1 MGDSDRTTSA
11 RIVALHCVAC
21 YPSPVLDETRITYA
35 DEPALTPDGVE
46 TIARCSVCGAPY
58 VPKHSKHTSC
68 SPRCSATAK
77 QRTEAARARVERGYV
92 RNASYR
98 LARRA
103 WRRLGVDPATVAA
116 LDALRGRGAVDGWR
130 ALVGLPPEHRGR
142 TPEEVATAPTTLN
155 APRCPWRA
163 TVGPQPSHLRAA
175 GMELHFSPRLS
186 ARGRDAE
193 ESVRRHLHGMLSLLV
208 ARAHDRNTPAWS
220 LVPMRGEA
228 WGVVLYDPA
237 DVERLRGTSH
247 AVTVGAC
254 RTTLTIGPAVVRLR
268 APATLTPRRYTVIL
282 DAVTPVVQ
290 STMGRTRAV
299 TQPTATTVLGAV
311 SLALQVAGVAP
322 RGRIH
327 VESVAC
333 ETMPERVRLGGHLGA
348 SGCIVGWVGRLTIT
362 CNAPAAWALLVAA
375 QVGYGGKC
383 AYGLGR
389 VRVEVTK

>member
-1 MGDSDRTTSA
+1 MLDA
-11 RIVALHCVAC
+11 PRIH
-21 YPSPVLDETRITYA
+21 YA

-46 TIARCSVCGAPY
+46 TIARCAVCDGPY
-58 VPKHSKHTSC
+58 IPKNRHHKTC
-68 SPRCSATAK
+68 GPRCSATAK
-77 QRTEAARARVERGYV
+77 QRTPAAIARVARGYA

-98 LARRA
+98 LALRA
-103 WRRLGVDPATVAA
+103 WRRLGADPTTRSA
-116 LDALRGRGAVDGWR
+116 LDALRGCGVVEGWR

-142 TPEEVATAPTTLN
+142 TLKESASAPVMASQTKADASTK
-155 APRCPWRA
+155 PSRCPWRA

-175 GMELHFSPRLS
+175 GMELRFTPRLT

-193 ESVRRHLHGMLSLLV
+193 ESVRRHLHGVISRLV
-208 ARAHDRNTPAWS
+208 GRAHDRNTPAWS

-228 WGVVLYDPA
+228 WGVILYDPA
-237 DVERLRGTSH
+237 DVERLRGTEH
-247 AVTVGAC
+247 DVTVGEC
-254 RTTLTIGPAVVRLR
+254 RTRVTIGPAVVRLR
-268 APATLTPRRYTVIL
+268 APATLASRRYTVTL

-299 TQPTATTVLGAV
+299 TQPTATTVLGAM
-311 SLALQVAGVAP
+311 SLALQVAGVTP

-327 VESVAC
+327 VERVDC
-333 ETMPERVRLGGHLGA
+333 ETVPERVRLGGHLGA
-348 SGCIVGWVGRLTIT
+348 SGCVVGWVGRLTIV

-389 VRVEVTK
+389 VRVAVSP